1 MKERGALSSS
11 SAKHMDFGCTLRDT
25 VKKGTAR
32 CIDFNDGNVMGHGSW
47 LVCVMSCFDL
57 SKFSLR
63 VCALNSLHEAYDACV
78 AVFCL

>member
-32 CIDFNDGNVMGHGSW
+32 CIDFNDGNVMGVG
-47 LVCVMSCFDL
+47 LF
-57 SKFSLR
+57 
-63 VCALNSLHEAYDACV
+63 A
-78 AVFCL
+78 